1 MPLTIEQAGA
11 LAAQAAALQTAIT
24 SLQAGIAA
32 RAIITHQSITTT
44 TGVLASSIAFSAE
57 DSATVLNQGLTILQ
71 NMLAA
76 VTAELQAM
84 P

>member
-1 MPLTIEQAGA
+1 
-11 LAAQAAALQTAIT
+11 
-24 SLQAGIAA
+24 
-32 RAIITHQSITTT
+32 
-44 TGVLASSIAFSAE
+44 VLASSIAFSAE

-71 NMLAA
+71 NILAA